1 MANKKLTEEQQNQIK
16 VLLANNEMLEKTK
29 KEAEERGKKGSVS
42 QIERA
47 QQEVID
53 HINSID
59 PTALETSKKEKKK
72 KTNTID
78 LFGDIDMSVFED
90 EAAPVKITE
99 EEMTKPATKEEAP
112 MEVDAYAN
120 TETVIAEE
128 TMFNEATSDSF
139 AQYDVIQLPSNGQ
152 CYKSKMDRIP
162 VAYLTAYDEN
172 IITSPNLY
180 KDGLVIDFL
189 LKSKI
194 VNKEIN
200 PDDLVSGDVDAITL
214 FLRATSYGPEF
225 PIVVR
230 DPETG
235 EQINTVVDLTTL
247 KPREFKLVGD
257 ENGWFEYETPLKKDK
272 IKFRYLTRK
281 QEKQLQKLT
290 ELENN
295 GTKAYLLD
303 NEKEI
308 LAGAIA
314 TDKLIS
320 EADKKAMKAAIDVM
334 GKWSAKLKEVNNSPF
349 NRIVTNSLQL
359 QVMAVNGNTD
369 RDFIKKYINAMPAR
383 DSLMLRKYIN
393 SMAARDSL
401 MLRRYINEN
410 RPGINFDIEVE
421 RPESLGGGS
430 FSTFLNWDDSVF
442 LNIPEL

>member
-16 VLLANNEMLEKTK
+16 TLLANNEMLEKTLRETQEK
-29 KEAEERGKKGSVS
+29 GRKGSVE
-42 QIERA
+42 QIKRA

-59 PTALETSKKEKKK
+59 PTALETAKKEKKK
-72 KTNTID
+72 TNNID
-78 LFGDIDMSVFED
+78 LFGNTDVSIFDMLDDED
-90 EAAPVKITE
+90 KPVVKTEKEDLTAPGVKDAE
-99 EEMTKPATKEEAP
+99 VP
-112 MEVDAYAN
+112 MEVDRYAN
-120 TETVIAEE
+120 TETVIAED

-152 CYKSKMDRIP
+152 CYKNKMDRIP

-194 VNKEIN
+194 VNKDIN

-235 EQINTVVDLTTL
+235 EQIDTTVDLTTL
-247 KPREFKLVGD
+247 KPREFKLIGD
-257 ENGWFEYETPLKKDK
+257 ENGWFEYETPIKKDK

-281 QEKQLQKLT
+281 QEKQLQKVT

-295 GTKAYLLD
+295 GTKAYMLD
-303 NEKEI
+303 NEREI
-308 LAGAIA
+308 LSGAIL

-320 EADKKAMKAAIDVM
+320 ESDKKTIKSALSVM
-334 GKWSAKLKEVNNSPF
+334 ESWSKKLKEVNDSRF
-349 NRIVTNSLQL
+349 NRMVTNSLQL

-369 RDFIKKYINAMPAR
+369 RDFIKKYINSMPA
-383 DSLMLRKYIN
+383 M
-393 SMAARDSL
+393 DSL

-442 LNIPEL
+442 LNIAEL